1 MAIGVIAGLQGITD
15 EELNELALAVAA
27 ELSRRQAENLAAP
40 EPGAEPPA
48 ATSQAEAIALTTQ
61 YGRVWHNSR
70 QCRHLR
76 HVRRVLEHAEPP
88 WNLPLCKTCAQR
100 AA

>member
-1 MAIGVIAGLQGITD
+1 MVIGIIAGLQGITD
-15 EELNELALAVAA
+15 EELNELALAVTV
-27 ELSRRQAENLAAP
+27 ELSRRQAEKLSAP
-40 EPGAEPPA
+40 EPEAETLA
-48 ATSQAEAIALTTQ
+48 ATSQAEAIAWTSE

-88 WNLPLCKTCAQR
+88 GNLPLCKTCAQR

>member
-1 MAIGVIAGLQGITD
+1 MVIGIIAGLHGITD
-15 EELNELALAVAA
+15 EELNELALAVVA

-40 EPGAEPPA
+40 EPGAEPLA
-48 ATSQAEAIALTTQ
+48 ATSQAEAIAWTTQ

-76 HVRRVLEHAEPP
+76 HVRQLIEHAEPP
-88 WNLPLCKTCAQR
+88 GNLRMCKTCAQTV
-100 AA
+100 A

>member
-1 MAIGVIAGLQGITD
+1 MVIGIIAGLQGITD
-15 EELNELALAVAA
+15 EELNELALAVTV
-27 ELSRRQAENLAAP
+27 ELSRRQAEKLLAP
-40 EPGAEPPA
+40 EPEAETLA
-48 ATSQAEAIALTTQ
+48 ATSQAEAIALTTE

-88 WNLPLCKTCAQR
+88 GNLPLCKTCAQR

>member
-1 MAIGVIAGLQGITD
+1 MVVGIIAVLHVITD
-15 EELNELALAVAA
+15 EELNELAIAVAA

-48 ATSQAEAIALTTQ
+48 ATSQAEAIAWTTQ

-76 HVRRVLEHAEPP
+76 HVRQLIEHAEPP
-88 WNLPLCKTCAQR
+88 GNLRMCKTCAQTV
-100 AA
+100 A

>member
-1 MAIGVIAGLQGITD
+1 MVQRVERGVVGRRARAAMVIGIIAGLHGITD

-48 ATSQAEAIALTTQ
+48 ATSQAEAF
-61 YGRVWHNSR
+61 
-70 QCRHLR
+70 
-76 HVRRVLEHAEPP
+76 VL
-88 WNLPLCKTCAQR
+88 
-100 AA
+100 